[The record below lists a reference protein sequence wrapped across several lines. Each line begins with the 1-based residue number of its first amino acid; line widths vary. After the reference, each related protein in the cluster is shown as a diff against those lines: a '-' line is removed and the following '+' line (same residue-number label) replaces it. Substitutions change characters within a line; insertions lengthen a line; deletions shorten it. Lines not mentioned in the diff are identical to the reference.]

1 MHTYF
6 VDTAHWLALVSPRDS
21 WNSTAKKLAASLTG
35 RFVTSDFVLLEV
47 ADGLAAHGASRE
59 AVRIADFVRKKTEIH
74 LVKASPDVL
83 KKAWDLYNRRADM
96 SWSLTDCTSFV
107 IMEQMEISEALTA
120 DRHFEQAG
128 FVALYRT
135 LPTV

>member
-1 MHTYF
+1 MHAYF

-21 WNSTAKKLAASLTG
+21 WNSTAKKLAASLAG

-47 ADGLAAHGASRE
+47 ADGLAAHGAARE
-59 AVRIADFVRKKTEIH
+59 AVRIADFVREKADIH
-74 LVKASPDVL
+74 LVEASPDVL
-83 KKAWDLYNRRADM
+83 KKAWDLYKRRANM

-107 IMEQMEISEALTA
+107 IMEQMGISEALTP

>member
-1 MHTYF
+1 
-6 VDTAHWLALVSPRDS
+6 
-21 WNSTAKKLAASLTG
+21 
-35 RFVTSDFVLLEV
+35 
-47 ADGLAAHGASRE
+47 
-59 AVRIADFVRKKTEIH
+59 
-74 LVKASPDVL
+74 
-83 KKAWDLYNRRADM
+83 M

-107 IMEQMEISEALTA
+107 IMEQMEISEALTP

>member
-1 MHTYF
+1 M
-6 VDTAHWLALVSPRDS
+6 
-21 WNSTAKKLAASLTG
+21 
-35 RFVTSDFVLLEV
+35 LLEV

-59 AVRIADFVRKKTEIH
+59 AVRIADFVRKKAEIH
-74 LVKASPDVL
+74 LVEASTDVL

-96 SWSLTDCTSFV
+96 FWSLTDCTSFV
-107 IMEQMEISEALTA
+107 IMEQMEISEALTP

-128 FVALYRT
+128 FVALYLT

>member
-1 MHTYF
+1 M
-6 VDTAHWLALVSPRDS
+6 
-21 WNSTAKKLAASLTG
+21 
-35 RFVTSDFVLLEV
+35 
-47 ADGLAAHGASRE
+47 
-59 AVRIADFVRKKTEIH
+59 RKKAEIH

-83 KKAWDLYNRRADM
+83 TKAWDLYDRRADM

-107 IMEQMEISEALTA
+107 IMEQMGISEALTP

-135 LPTV
+135 LPSE